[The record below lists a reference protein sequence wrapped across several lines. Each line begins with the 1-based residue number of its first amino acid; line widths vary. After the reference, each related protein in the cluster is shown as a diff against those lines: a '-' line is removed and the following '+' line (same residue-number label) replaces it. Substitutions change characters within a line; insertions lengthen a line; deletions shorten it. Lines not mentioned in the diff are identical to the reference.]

1 MSSLQQEFE
10 SVNDDR
16 MRLSDD
22 MDEMKK
28 KLQAAQTEKEAA
40 QRKYT
45 KEVSL
50 KYLYIAY
57 NYMVPL

>member
-50 KYLYIAY
+50 KYLYIA
-57 NYMVPL
+57 